1 MVAKERAKK
10 TSGAGA
16 ITYQEF
22 NKKLEE
28 LGLSKKEFA
37 EQTACS
43 YKTISNWSFNPIPG
57 WVVSWLKYYK
67 LAQKYLTIE
76 KALNK

>member
-1 MVAKERAKK
+1 MAKERAKK
-10 TSGAGA
+10 TSGAGT

-22 NKKLEE
+22 NAKLEE

-43 YKTISNWSFNPIPG
+43 YKTVSNWSFNPIPG
-57 WVVSWLKYYK
+57 WVTSWLKYYEISQRYF
-67 LAQKYLTIE
+67 AIE
-76 KALNK
+76 KALNR